1 MKYQTLRTKLQYPN
15 LGPDLIVRE
24 DLILQ
29 INQNINK
36 PLTQIKAQTG
46 YGKNLL

>member
-1 MKYQTLRTKLQYPN
+1 MEYQTLRTKLQYPD
-15 LGPDLIVRE
+15 LGPDLIVWE

-29 INQNINK
+29 LNQNIYM
-36 PLTQIKAQTG
+36 PLTRIKAQTG